1 MEEHVALKKTWG
13 DLKAEW
19 VPHDTR
25 DLVTQGFYVLPV

>member
-1 MEEHVALKKTWG
+1 MEEHVALKKNLG

-25 DLVTQGFYVLPV
+25 DWWWTS